1 MSKSKRLQVVLDE
14 KEYREIK
21 KVARRRGLSL
31 SEWVRRSLREAR
43 RDEPAA
49 DASRKL
55 EAVRA
60 AAEHDFPTADIQQ
73 MLREIEQGYVDEAD

>member
-1 MSKSKRLQVVLDE
+1 MSKRLQVLLDE

-21 KVARRRGLSL
+21 KVARRHGLSL
-31 SEWVRRSLREAR
+31 SEWVRRSLRKAR
-43 RDEPAA
+43 HQEPTA

-60 AAEHDFPTADIQQ
+60 AAKHDFPTADVPQ
-73 MLREIEQGYVDEAD
+73 MLREIEQGYVEEAD